1 MGIACLLGSFTV
13 RLAQPP
19 CITAASNSEFQ
30 HTQNAVE
37 HILQLGDHMGRR
49 RQFFGGDVVDRHI
62 QLKAMQQV
70 ARKNIAAVTFQVMRV
85 TEAHEIQH

>member
-49 RQFFGGDVVDRHI
+49 RQFLGGDVVDRHI
-62 QLKAMQQV
+62 QLKAMQPV
-70 ARKNIAAVTFQVMRV
+70 SGKEKYCRSYVPSYESDRGS
-85 TEAHEIQH
+85 